1 MKIDM
6 NKCVESGAVRREIL
20 CAEFASFAARL
31 SSKVEQSWEE
41 KS

>member
-1 MKIDM
+1 MKIDT
-6 NKCVESGAVRREIL
+6 NKDAESGAIPREIL
-20 CAEFASFAARL
+20 CVEFASFAARL